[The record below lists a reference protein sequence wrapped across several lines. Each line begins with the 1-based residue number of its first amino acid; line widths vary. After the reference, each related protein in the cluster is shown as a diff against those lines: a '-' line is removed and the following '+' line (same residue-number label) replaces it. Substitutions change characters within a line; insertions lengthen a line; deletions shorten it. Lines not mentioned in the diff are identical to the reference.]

1 MKNKLL
7 RFCTATLSAL
17 SLIVLVGAC
26 EDENVEMIGV
36 CPEVES
42 TNPTNLATSVPLDQ
56 IITVT
61 FNEAINPV
69 TITPDVFNLQSVNPG
84 GRMAA
89 EVTGTLSYDATN
101 ATMSFKPDNNLAINT
116 TYTATV
122 VATVKDMM
130 GNAMQEDYVWNF
142 STGATIAPT
151 VISTSPVNL
160 ASDVFLNKTIEAR
173 FSIPME
179 ASSLTTTSFTLLEGT
194 NQISGVVTSSG
205 STTFFNPNV
214 NLEDNTL
221 YLATIT
227 TAAMSAGGIAMT
239 DVYEWSF
246 TTGNTAAPSVML
258 TDPLDDAINVPFNQV
273 ISATF
278 SEAMDPATINDLSFL
293 LMQGT
298 TPVLGVV
305 NYSGNTVTF
314 TPNDEI
320 LSGNIYTAILTE
332 DIQNAVGIPL
342 ANDYEWSFN
351 TPATLGPA
359 GVELKSVARFGI
371 IAGVGVSNEAGFSE
385 IRGLDVGISPGVRS
399 SITGFPPAMITNGA
413 MYASDDLFPS
423 GVAEMLVQAKA
434 DLVEVYL
441 FTEAATFPA
450 PQTIAADLGGAT
462 LAPGIYKTMSTLLIQ
477 NGDLTLDAQGDK
489 NAVWVFQVGSAIT
502 TVGGAGGNVILTNGA
517 QAKNIYWQT
526 TSSAVIGDFTSF
538 KGNVLALS
546 DITLNTGATVQGRM
560 LARNGSVVMTS
571 GNLIEK
577 P

>member
-1 MKNKLL
+1 MKNKLFG
-7 RFCTATLSAL
+7 FCISTLTAL
-17 SLIVLVGAC
+17 SMVVFMGAC

-42 TNPTNLATSVPLDQ
+42 TNPPNLATAVPLDQ

-69 TITPDVFNLQSVNPG
+69 TITPEVFNLQSVNPG

-130 GNAMQEDYVWNF
+130 GNALQEDYVWTF

-151 VISTSPVNL
+151 IISTSPVNL
-160 ASDVFLNKTIEAR
+160 ATAVFLNKTIEAR
-173 FSIPME
+173 FSLPMD
-179 ASSLTTTSFTLLEGT
+179 ASSFTTGSFTLLDGT
-194 NQISGVVTSSG
+194 NEIAGVVTSSG
-205 STTFFNPNV
+205 TRAFFNPST
-214 NLEDNTL
+214 NLENNTL

-227 TAAMSAGGIAMT
+227 TAAMSADGIAMV

-246 TTGNTAAPSVML
+246 TTGATTAPTVTL
-258 TDPLDDAINVPFNQV
+258 TDPLDGATDVPFDQV

-278 SEAMDPATINDLSFL
+278 SEAMDPATINDLSFIL
-293 LMQGT
+293 LQGT
-298 TPVLGVV
+298 MPVMGVV
-305 NYSGNTVTF
+305 NYAGTTATF
-314 TPNDEI
+314 TPTDGI
-320 LSGNIYTAILTE
+320 LSGNTYTAIISTDAQNLT
-332 DIQNAVGIPL
+332 GISL

-351 TPATLGPA
+351 TPTTLGPA
-359 GVELKSVARFGI
+359 GVDLQSVARFGI
-371 IAGVGVSNEAGFSE
+371 IAGVGVSNNAGFSE
-385 IRGLDVGISPGVRS
+385 IRNLDVGISPGVRS
-399 SITGFPPAMITNGA
+399 SITGFPPAIITNGA

-423 GVAEMLVQAKA
+423 GVAAMLLQAKE

-450 PQTIAADLGGAT
+450 PQTIAADLGGST
-462 LAPGIYKTMSTLLIQ
+462 LAPGIYKTMSTLLIE

-489 NAVWVFQVGSAIT
+489 NAVWIFQVGSAIT
-502 TVGGAGGNVILTNGA
+502 TIGGAGGNVILTNGA
-517 QAKNIYWQT
+517 QAKNVYWQT
-526 TSSAVIGDFTSF
+526 TSSATIGDYTSF
-538 KGNVLALS
+538 KGNILALS
-546 DITLNTGATVQGRM
+546 DITMNTGATAQGRM